1 MVNESSTFEV
11 GLAHLVSQWDLLV
24 GSSHSKQQARPQA
37 LIMGMDLSLLLRFP
51 LLLSL
56 LLALL
61 PGLCQSGD
69 DATDGWFGR
78 LGRRV
83 ASRGAGDAALLGE
96 WRRRVEAVANELFP
110 SADRGGTIR
119 DHPHPVEEDGVRL
132 LYKHFPYPPRGH
144 WGTARHRPKAE
155 CEPHVIA
162 DEIYGSTELPS
173 PFRILVAGGGTGDP
187 AISCGRSFLM
197 QGIPFE
203 IIHLDLSAASNAI
216 ARRRIA
222 ESRVPNVTVVRARD
236 QMQPGPATLYIVCE
250 WGIVCCVCVCGKGID
265 F

>member
-1 MVNESSTFEV
+1 MT
-11 GLAHLVSQWDLLV
+11 
-24 GSSHSKQQARPQA
+24 
-37 LIMGMDLSLLLRFP
+37 LSL
-51 LLLSL
+51 L

-69 DATDGWFGR
+69 DAMDGWFGR

-96 WRRRVEAVANELFP
+96 WRRRVEAVADELFP
-110 SADRGGTIR
+110 STGEGAEVTARKTNRSTADRGGTIR

-144 WGTARHRPKAE
+144 WGSRHRPKQE

-236 QMQPGPATLYIVCE
+236 PMQPGINALYIVYE
-250 WGIVCCVCVCGKGID
+250 WGAVCALCSFVVRHRFHVYRRLFFSNVHGVYS
-265 F
+265 FFLR

>member
-1 MVNESSTFEV
+1 MH
-11 GLAHLVSQWDLLV
+11 GLLIPPSQ
-24 GSSHSKQQARPQA
+24 GEGQA

-144 WGTARHRPKAE
+144 WGVARLRPKAE